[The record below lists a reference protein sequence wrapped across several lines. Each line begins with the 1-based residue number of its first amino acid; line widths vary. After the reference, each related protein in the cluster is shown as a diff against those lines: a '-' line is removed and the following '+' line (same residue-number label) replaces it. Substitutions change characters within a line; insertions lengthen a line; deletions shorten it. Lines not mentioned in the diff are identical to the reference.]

1 MVLSSMTYT
10 VERKIFIFCRIN
22 FILFVRRIM
31 HVYFMCTRKRC
42 HFYAMIKLA
51 ISGIKCVQ
59 NYVLYIK
66 SLLKVCITTL
76 AVHDFDIND
85 I

>member
-1 MVLSSMTYT
+1 
-10 VERKIFIFCRIN
+10 
-22 FILFVRRIM
+22 
-31 HVYFMCTRKRC
+31 MCTRKRC

-51 ISGIKCVQ
+51 ISGIECVFRTMF
-59 NYVLYIK
+59 LYIK